1 MKYDVSFTPKVMTI
15 VMEGDFTFQDS
26 YFFQQILKAVKKDGA
41 GKEIRVHVGGLHFV
55 DSTALHLFMLAHD
68 LSKQLHS
75 CLFFDEPKGQV
86 LLTLNEA
93 ARCNALNIAA

>member
-1 MKYDVSFTPKVMTI
+1 MKYDVSLTSKVMTI

-26 YFFQQILKAVKKDGA
+26 YFFRQILKAVKKDGA
-41 GKEIRVHVGGLHFV
+41 GKEIRLHVGGLHSI
-55 DSTALHLFMLAHD
+55 DSTALRFFMLAHD
-68 LSKQLHS
+68 LSKQRHS
-75 CLFFDEPKGQV
+75 CLFFEAPKGQV